1 MNAMWTY
8 VLALVFGIIIF
19 AVPAIVAY
27 VIALYLVVF
36 GVAGIVRSMRKGLG

>member
-1 MNAMWTY
+1 MNAIWNY

-19 AVPAIVAY
+19 IFPAIVAY

-36 GVAGIVRSMRKGLG
+36 GVAGIVQSIRKG

>member
-1 MNAMWTY
+1 MWTY

-19 AVPAIVAY
+19 IVPAIVAY

-36 GVAGIVRSMRKGLG
+36 GVAGIVGSIRK

>member
-1 MNAMWTY
+1 MNTMWTY

-19 AVPAIVAY
+19 IVPAIVAY

-36 GVAGIVRSMRKGLG
+36 GVAGIAGSIRK

>member
-1 MNAMWTY
+1 MNTIWTY

-19 AVPAIVAY
+19 IVPAIVAY

-36 GVAGIVRSMRKGLG
+36 GVAGIVGSIRK

>member
-1 MNAMWTY
+1 MNNIWTY

-19 AVPAIVAY
+19 IVPAIVAY

-36 GVAGIVRSMRKGLG
+36 GVAGIVRSTRK

>member
-1 MNAMWTY
+1 MNAIWTY

-19 AVPAIVAY
+19 IVPAIVAY

-36 GVAGIVRSMRKGLG
+36 GVAGIVGSIRK

>member
-1 MNAMWTY
+1 MNTMWTY

-19 AVPAIVAY
+19 IVPAIVAY

-36 GVAGIVRSMRKGLG
+36 GVAGIVGSIRK